1 MSPRPGAAS
10 ILTQQAMGSPALSI
24 KLRCTSWHQLSVIY
38 KRDLARNT
46 LFLKTHAPP
55 EVGTVVRIDLTLP
68 SETTVSMIG
77 EVSAHVPASD
87 SRGAGI
93 DVRLAPLPPNSL
105 WLIESALAAASKL
118 RGDSSAEA
126 AVAPL
131 ADRHEV
137 GSAESELVA
146 ALHAEIDSLR
156 RLNPFQILGL
166 GYEAGDAEVRAA
178 FAELT
183 KRYHPDR
190 FTRYQSAEPRRLAA
204 EIFILIRD
212 AYRKLGDAQ
221 SRTTALQSIGRS
233 GEPRII
239 PVMRPPQVPLM
250 RPGSTS
256 GPTPRASTSLVV
268 GSAPLGEPAP
278 KGPELAAPAAVAR
291 TAGSGAFPGE
301 PQRVHPRPSS
311 GSGAAL
317 PPPAPRGSA
326 GSSASQRPLAP
337 PARSSAPAMTSPG
350 HAVTEAELE
359 HIERL
364 LDEDAYD
371 EAFASYKSLA
381 KRAPTDRHVRAGLE
395 LCEGLMALAAKE
407 RLEAAQ
413 HFETV
418 LEIDPSNERAAR
430 QLADMRRQATNERR
444 GLLSRLMGKKE

>member
-1 MSPRPGAAS
+1 
-10 ILTQQAMGSPALSI
+10 MGSPALSI
-24 KLRCTSWHQLSVIY
+24 KLRCASWHQLAVIY

-55 EVGTVVRIDLTLP
+55 ELGTVVRIDLTLP

-93 DVRLAPLPPNSL
+93 DVRLAPLPPNAM

-118 RGDSSAEA
+118 RSDSSAEA

-221 SRTTALQSIGRS
+221 SRAAALQSIGRS

-239 PVMRPPQVPLM
+239 PVMRSQQVPLM

-256 GPTPRASTSLVV
+256 GPPPRASTGLVV
-268 GSAPLGEPAP
+268 GSAPLGEP
-278 KGPELAAPAAVAR
+278 KGPELTAPAAVAR

-301 PQRVHPRPSS
+301 PPRVHTRPSS
-311 GSGAAL
+311 SSGVEV
-317 PPPAPRGSA
+317 PPRGSA
-326 GSSASQRPLAP
+326 GSSAGQRPLVP
-337 PARSSAPAMTSPG
+337 PARSSAPAIAAPG
-350 HAVTEAELE
+350 QAVTEAELE

-395 LCEGLMALAAKE
+395 LCEGLMALAARE

>member
-1 MSPRPGAAS
+1 
-10 ILTQQAMGSPALSI
+10 MGSPALSI
-24 KLRCTSWHQLSVIY
+24 KLRCASWHQLSVIY
-38 KRDLARNT
+38 KRDLTRNT

-55 EVGTVVRIDLTLP
+55 ELGTVVRIDLTLP

-77 EVSAHVPASD
+77 EVSAHVPATD

-93 DVRLAPLPPNSL
+93 DVRLAPLPPNAT
-105 WLIESALAAASKL
+105 WLIESALAAAAKL
-118 RGDSSAEA
+118 RGDSAAEA
-126 AVAPL
+126 PVAPL

-137 GSAESELVA
+137 GSAENELVA
-146 ALHAEIDSLR
+146 ALRAEIDSLR

-166 GYEAGDAEVRAA
+166 GYEAGDAEVRGA

-221 SRTTALQSIGRS
+221 SRSAALLSIGRS
-233 GEPRII
+233 GEPRVI
-239 PVMRPPQVPLM
+239 PVVRSQQVPLM
-250 RPGSTS
+250 RPGTTS
-256 GPTPRASTSLVV
+256 APPPRAGSGLIV
-268 GSAPLGEPAP
+268 GAAPLSEPAA
-278 KGPELAAPAAVAR
+278 KGPELSTPAGPVAR

-301 PQRVHPRPSS
+301 PPRAQVRP
-311 GSGAAL
+311 SGAA
-317 PPPAPRGSA
+317 PASSAPA
-326 GSSASQRPLAP
+326 GSNASQRPAP
-337 PARSSAPAMTSPG
+337 PARASAPAMVSPAS
-350 HAVTEAELE
+350 AVTEAELE

-430 QLADMRRQATNERR
+430 QLAEMRRQATNERR